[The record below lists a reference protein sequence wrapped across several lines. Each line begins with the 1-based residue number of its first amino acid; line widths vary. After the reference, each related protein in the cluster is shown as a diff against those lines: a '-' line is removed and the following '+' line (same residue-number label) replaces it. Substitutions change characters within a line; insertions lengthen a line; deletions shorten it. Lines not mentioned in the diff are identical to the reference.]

1 MKKFNFELEEV
12 LEVRNFEQ
20 KQAEAE
26 VAKCLNVENQINENL
41 KKIAQQYVAVKT
53 LMKGSKNFDDIRSQS
68 QFNNLVAFQKENLL
82 KELAQA
88 QIETQKKRE
97 ILKECM
103 RKTQALEKMK
113 EIKFKK
119 PKLYEKHSH
128 DFDMRRNLRR
138 HLVLRHSHY
147 CVLRTCE
154 NI

>member
-41 KKIAQQYVAVKT
+41 QKIAQQYVAVKT
-53 LMKGSKNFDDIRSQS
+53 VMKGSKNFDDIRSQS

-103 RKTQALEKMK
+103 KKTQALEKMK
-113 EIKFKK
+113 EIKFNEYKEEIKK
-119 PKLYEKHSH
+119 TKNKRIEEISSIKINSQ
-128 DFDMRRNLRR
+128 
-138 HLVLRHSHY
+138 
-147 CVLRTCE
+147 

>member
-68 QFNNLVAFQKENLL
+68 QFNNLIAFQKENLL

-103 RKTQALEKMK
+103 KKTQALEKMK
-113 EIKFKK
+113 EIKFNEYKEEIKK
-119 PKLYEKHSH
+119 TETKRIEEISSIKINSQ
-128 DFDMRRNLRR
+128 
-138 HLVLRHSHY
+138 
-147 CVLRTCE
+147 

>member
-88 QIETQKKRE
+88 QIETQKKIE

-103 RKTQALEKMK
+103 KKTQALEKMK
-113 EIKFKK
+113 EIKFNEYKEEIKK
-119 PKLYEKHSH
+119 
-128 DFDMRRNLRR
+128 
-138 HLVLRHSHY
+138 
-147 CVLRTCE
+147 TE
-154 NI
+154 NKRIEEISSIKINSQNI

>member
-103 RKTQALEKMK
+103 KKTQALEKMK
-113 EIKFKK
+113 EIKFNEYKEEIKK
-119 PKLYEKHSH
+119 
-128 DFDMRRNLRR
+128 
-138 HLVLRHSHY
+138 
-147 CVLRTCE
+147 TE
-154 NI
+154 NKKIEEISSIKINSQNI

>member
-41 KKIAQQYVAVKT
+41 QKIAQQYVAVKT

-68 QFNNLVAFQKENLL
+68 QFNNLIAFQKENLL

-103 RKTQALEKMK
+103 KKTQALEKMK
-113 EIKFKK
+113 EIKFNEYKEEIKK
-119 PKLYEKHSH
+119 
-128 DFDMRRNLRR
+128 
-138 HLVLRHSHY
+138 
-147 CVLRTCE
+147 TE
-154 NI
+154 NKRIEEISSIKINSQNI

>member
-68 QFNNLVAFQKENLL
+68 QFNNLVAFQKEKLL

-88 QIETQKKRE
+88 QIETQKKIE

-103 RKTQALEKMK
+103 KKTQALEKMK
-113 EIKFKK
+113 EIKFNEYKEEIKK
-119 PKLYEKHSH
+119 
-128 DFDMRRNLRR
+128 
-138 HLVLRHSHY
+138 
-147 CVLRTCE
+147 TE
-154 NI
+154 NKRIEEISSIKINSQNI

>member
-26 VAKCLNVENQINENL
+26 VAKCLNVENQINEKL

-103 RKTQALEKMK
+103 KKTQALEKMK
-113 EIKFKK
+113 EIKFNEYKEEIKK
-119 PKLYEKHSH
+119 
-128 DFDMRRNLRR
+128 
-138 HLVLRHSHY
+138 
-147 CVLRTCE
+147 TE
-154 NI
+154 NKRIEEISSIKINSQNI

>member
-20 KQAEAE
+20 KQAEVE

-68 QFNNLVAFQKENLL
+68 QFNNLIAFQKENLL

-113 EIKFKK
+113 EIKFNEYKEEIKK
-119 PKLYEKHSH
+119 TETKRIEEISSIKINSQ
-128 DFDMRRNLRR
+128 
-138 HLVLRHSHY
+138 
-147 CVLRTCE
+147 

>member
-1 MKKFNFELEEV
+1 MKQFIFELEEV

-20 KQAEAE
+20 KQAETE

-103 RKTQALEKMK
+103 KKTQALEKMK
-113 EIKFKK
+113 EIKFNEYKEEIKK
-119 PKLYEKHSH
+119 
-128 DFDMRRNLRR
+128 
-138 HLVLRHSHY
+138 
-147 CVLRTCE
+147 TE
-154 NI
+154 NKRIEEISSIKINSQNI

>member
-41 KKIAQQYVAVKT
+41 KKIAQQYVDVKT

-103 RKTQALEKMK
+103 KKTQALEKMK
-113 EIKFKK
+113 EIKFNEYKEEIKK
-119 PKLYEKHSH
+119 
-128 DFDMRRNLRR
+128 
-138 HLVLRHSHY
+138 
-147 CVLRTCE
+147 TE
-154 NI
+154 NKRIEEISSIKINSQNI

>member
-53 LMKGSKNFDDIRSQS
+53 QMKGSNIFDDIRSES

-103 RKTQALEKMK
+103 KKTQALEKMK
-113 EIKFKK
+113 EIKFNEYKEEIKK
-119 PKLYEKHSH
+119 
-128 DFDMRRNLRR
+128 
-138 HLVLRHSHY
+138 
-147 CVLRTCE
+147 TE
-154 NI
+154 NKRIEEISSIKINSQNI

>member
-103 RKTQALEKMK
+103 KKTQALEKMK
-113 EIKFKK
+113 EIKFNEYKEEIKK
-119 PKLYEKHSH
+119 TKNKRIEEISSIKINSQ
-128 DFDMRRNLRR
+128 
-138 HLVLRHSHY
+138 
-147 CVLRTCE
+147 

>member
-1 MKKFNFELEEV
+1 MKKFNFALEEV
-12 LEVRNFEQ
+12 LEVRNIAQ
-20 KQAEAE
+20 KQAEGE

-103 RKTQALEKMK
+103 KKTQALEKMK
-113 EIKFKK
+113 EIKFNEYKEEIKK
-119 PKLYEKHSH
+119 TKNKRIEEISSIKINSQ
-128 DFDMRRNLRR
+128 
-138 HLVLRHSHY
+138 
-147 CVLRTCE
+147 

>member
-12 LEVRNFEQ
+12 LEVRNFDQ

-103 RKTQALEKMK
+103 KKTQALEKMK
-113 EIKFKK
+113 EIKFNEYKEEIKK
-119 PKLYEKHSH
+119 
-128 DFDMRRNLRR
+128 
-138 HLVLRHSHY
+138 
-147 CVLRTCE
+147 TE
-154 NI
+154 NKRIEEISSIKINSQNI

>member
-103 RKTQALEKMK
+103 KKTQALEKMK
-113 EIKFKK
+113 EIKFNEYKEEIKK
-119 PKLYEKHSH
+119 TEKKRIEEISSIKI
-128 DFDMRRNLRR
+128 N
-138 HLVLRHSHY
+138 SQ
-147 CVLRTCE
+147 

>member
-68 QFNNLVAFQKENLL
+68 QFNNLVA
-82 KELAQA
+82 
-88 QIETQKKRE
+88 
-97 ILKECM
+97 
-103 RKTQALEKMK
+103 
-113 EIKFKK
+113 
-119 PKLYEKHSH
+119 
-128 DFDMRRNLRR
+128 
-138 HLVLRHSHY
+138 
-147 CVLRTCE
+147 
-154 NI
+154 

>member
-103 RKTQALEKMK
+103 KKTQALEKMK
-113 EIKFKK
+113 EIKFNEYKEEIKK
-119 PKLYEKHSH
+119 
-128 DFDMRRNLRR
+128 
-138 HLVLRHSHY
+138 
-147 CVLRTCE
+147 TE
-154 NI
+154 NKRIEEISSLKINSQNI

>member
-103 RKTQALEKMK
+103 KKTQALEKMK
-113 EIKFKK
+113 EIKFNEYKEEIKK
-119 PKLYEKHSH
+119 
-128 DFDMRRNLRR
+128 
-138 HLVLRHSHY
+138 
-147 CVLRTCE
+147 TE
-154 NI
+154 NKRIEEISSIKINSQNI

>member
-41 KKIAQQYVAVKT
+41 QKIAQQYVAVKT

-88 QIETQKKRE
+88 QIVTQKKRE

-103 RKTQALEKMK
+103 KKTQALEKMK
-113 EIKFKK
+113 EIKFNEYKEEIKK
-119 PKLYEKHSH
+119 
-128 DFDMRRNLRR
+128 
-138 HLVLRHSHY
+138 
-147 CVLRTCE
+147 TE
-154 NI
+154 NKRIEEISSIKINSQNI

>member
-20 KQAEAE
+20 KQAEVE

-68 QFNNLVAFQKENLL
+68 QFNNLIAFQKENLL

-113 EIKFKK
+113 EIKFNEYKEEIKK
-119 PKLYEKHSH
+119 
-128 DFDMRRNLRR
+128 
-138 HLVLRHSHY
+138 
-147 CVLRTCE
+147 TE
-154 NI
+154 NKRIEEISSIKINSQNI

>member
-113 EIKFKK
+113 EIKFNEYKEEIKK
-119 PKLYEKHSH
+119 
-128 DFDMRRNLRR
+128 
-138 HLVLRHSHY
+138 
-147 CVLRTCE
+147 TE
-154 NI
+154 NKRIEEISSIKINSQNI

>member
-41 KKIAQQYVAVKT
+41 KKIAEQYVAVKR

-103 RKTQALEKMK
+103 KKTQALEKMK
-113 EIKFKK
+113 EIKFNEYKEEIKK
-119 PKLYEKHSH
+119 
-128 DFDMRRNLRR
+128 
-138 HLVLRHSHY
+138 
-147 CVLRTCE
+147 TE
-154 NI
+154 NKRIEEISSIKINSQNI

>member
-41 KKIAQQYVAVKT
+41 QKIAQQYVAVKT

-103 RKTQALEKMK
+103 KKTQALEKMK
-113 EIKFKK
+113 EIKFNEYKEEIKK
-119 PKLYEKHSH
+119 
-128 DFDMRRNLRR
+128 
-138 HLVLRHSHY
+138 
-147 CVLRTCE
+147 TE
-154 NI
+154 NKRIEEISSIKINSQNI

>member
-41 KKIAQQYVAVKT
+41 KKIAEQYVAVKR

-103 RKTQALEKMK
+103 KKTQALEKMK
-113 EIKFKK
+113 EIKFNEYKEEIKK
-119 PKLYEKHSH
+119 
-128 DFDMRRNLRR
+128 
-138 HLVLRHSHY
+138 
-147 CVLRTCE
+147 TE
-154 NI
+154 NKRIEEVSSIKINSQNI

>member
-68 QFNNLVAFQKENLL
+68 QFNNLVAFQKEKLL

-103 RKTQALEKMK
+103 KKTQALEKMK
-113 EIKFKK
+113 EIKFNEYKEEIKK
-119 PKLYEKHSH
+119 
-128 DFDMRRNLRR
+128 
-138 HLVLRHSHY
+138 
-147 CVLRTCE
+147 TE
-154 NI
+154 NKRIEEISSIKINSQNI

>member
-68 QFNNLVAFQKENLL
+68 QFNNLIAFQKENLL
-82 KELAQA
+82 KELAQT

-103 RKTQALEKMK
+103 KKTQALEKMK
-113 EIKFKK
+113 EIKFNEYKEEIKK
-119 PKLYEKHSH
+119 
-128 DFDMRRNLRR
+128 
-138 HLVLRHSHY
+138 
-147 CVLRTCE
+147 TE
-154 NI
+154 NKRIEEISSIKINSQNI

>member
-68 QFNNLVAFQKENLL
+68 QFNNLIAFQKENLL

-103 RKTQALEKMK
+103 KKTQALEKMK
-113 EIKFKK
+113 EIKFNEYKEEIKK
-119 PKLYEKHSH
+119 
-128 DFDMRRNLRR
+128 
-138 HLVLRHSHY
+138 
-147 CVLRTCE
+147 TE
-154 NI
+154 NKRIEEISSIKINSQNI